1 MVQRLNHRLGCG
13 EAVGWL
19 FGQRS
24 QDDEFDGF
32 RKVRGE
38 VPGRAG
44 ILVDVL
50 QGQTERRFVLERET
64 ASDHLVEDH
73 PQRVNV

>member
-1 MVQRLNHRLGCG
+1 MVQRLDHRLGCG

-19 FGQRS
+19 LSQCL
-24 QDDEFDGF
+24 QDDYFDGF

-38 VPGRAG
+38 VSGRG
-44 ILVDVL
+44 RILVDVL
-50 QGQTERRFVLERET
+50 QGQTERGFVLEGET

-73 PQRVNV
+73 PQRVDV